1 MKTFLV
7 RYGQMGAVLGLSK
20 AGRSFLGVSSARSMG
35 IISGPTIPAFVARK
49 GSMFQVSP
57 DTWIVSDTHFG
68 HKNIV
73 KYCNRP
79 MHHNSLMIAQW
90 HKRVA
95 DDDVVLHLGDLTIW
109 YGDDAE
115 EWLEKAGSL
124 PGQKYMLRGNHDKW
138 KPKVLEAHGWT
149 VIPEF
154 VQELEYKQNLKR
166 VLFSHY
172 PDVTRIGEWDVNI
185 HGHIHNNELD
195 PKLAATNRRYINV
208 SIEVMDYKPTRL
220 KDIL

>member
-1 MKTFLV
+1 MIEVT
-7 RYGQMGAVLGLSK
+7 
-20 AGRSFLGVSSARSMG
+20 
-35 IISGPTIPAFVARK
+35 
-49 GSMFQVSP
+49 P
-57 DTWIVSDTHFG
+57 DTWIISDTHFG

-95 DDDVVLHLGDLTIW
+95 PEDVVLHFGDLAVW
-109 YGDDAE
+109 YGPEKD
-115 EWLEKAGSL
+115 EWLEKAAEL
-124 PGQKYMLRGNHDKW
+124 PGKKYMLRGNHDLLKD
-138 KPKVLEAHGWT
+138 KMFAKYGFT
-149 VIPEF
+149 IIPEF
-154 VQELEYKQNLKR
+154 IQEMEYKRNLKR

-172 PDVTRIGEWDVNI
+172 PDVDRIGSWDVNI
-185 HGHIHNNELD
+185 HGHIHNNDLD

-208 SIEVMDYKPTRL
+208 SIEMMDYKPTKL